1 MTVDIITIGDEL
13 LIGQVVDTNS
23 AYMAKQLNKAGF
35 SVNRAVSIHD
45 SREEILAALDESLKR
60 SNIVL
65 ITGGLG
71 PTKDDITKHT
81 LCEYF
86 DTKLVYS
93 EAALENVKRVLKG
106 KVKDLNQLNKDQSLV
121 PESCRVFQN
130 EMGTAPVMW
139 FEKEQR
145 IVVSMPGVPSEMI
158 HILDNEIIP
167 ELAQYFV
174 TPHIEHRTYWVHGYP
189 EAILAEFLSDWEEAL
204 PESISLAYL
213 PSPGIIRLRM
223 SVSSFDKEEIKRE
236 LDSAEKGLTQL
247 IGESII
253 AYDDKKPQE
262 VIAELLTTR
271 GETLATAE
279 SCTGGYIAEQFT
291 AMAGASAYF
300 NGSVVAYSNHVKSK
314 VLQVDPALIEA
325 HGAVSEPV
333 VKAMA
338 KGVLHSTDSD
348 WAIATSGI
356 AGPTGGTPEKPVGT
370 VWVAVGNKDEVH
382 AVCYKFGHVR
392 ERNII
397 RSSNA
402 AMVLLLR
409 FLKM

>member
-13 LIGQVVDTNS
+13 LIGQVVDTNTT
-23 AYMAKQLNKAGF
+23 YMAGQLNKAGF

-45 SREEILAALDESLKR
+45 SKEEILSALDEGISR
-60 SNIVL
+60 SDIVL

-86 DTKLVYS
+86 DTKLVYND
-93 EAALENVKRVLKG
+93 EVLENIKRLLKG
-106 KVKDLNQLNKDQSLV
+106 RVKYLNQLNIDQSLV
-121 PESCRVFQN
+121 PKSCRVIQN
-130 EMGTAPVMW
+130 VVGTAPVMW
-139 FEKEQR
+139 FEKDKR
-145 IVVSMPGVPSEMI
+145 IIVSMPGVPSEMT
-158 HILDNEIIP
+158 HVLDNDIIP
-167 ELAQYFV
+167 ELKTYFH

-189 EAILAEFLSDWEEAL
+189 EAMLAEYLSEWEDAL
-204 PESISLAYL
+204 PASISLAYL

-223 SVSSFDKEEIKRE
+223 SVSSFDKDAIKSELNIAEE
-236 LDSAEKGLTQL
+236 GLVKL

-262 VIAELLTTR
+262 LIADLLI
-271 GETLATAE
+271 EKKQTLATAE
-279 SCTGGYIAEQFT
+279 SCTGGYISEQFT

-300 NGSVVAYSNHVKSK
+300 NGSVVAYSNQVKSK
-314 VLQVDPALIEA
+314 ILQVDPEVIDEK
-325 HGAVSEPV
+325 GAVSEEV
-333 VKAMA
+333 VKAMVN
-338 KGVLHSTDSD
+338 GVLEATNSD

-370 VWVAVGNKDEVH
+370 VWIAVGNKKEVH
-382 AVCYKFGHVR
+382 TECFKFGNVR

-397 RSSNA
+397 RSGNA
-402 AMVLLLR
+402 AMVMLLNL
-409 FLKM
+409 LK